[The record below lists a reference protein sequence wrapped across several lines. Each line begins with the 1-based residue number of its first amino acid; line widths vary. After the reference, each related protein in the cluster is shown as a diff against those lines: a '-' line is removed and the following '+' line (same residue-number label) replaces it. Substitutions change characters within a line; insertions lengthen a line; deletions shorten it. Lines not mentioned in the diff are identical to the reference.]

1 MKKVFI
7 NGVAL
12 GLFWVGSCYA
22 EDSRQPWFKIISPVK
37 IEIRSNPQIS
47 PQKNQTPPP
56 VSGDRL
62 SPLAQKD
69 VGVQAGEAVS
79 PPSRRSLDDL
89 LRKADELMRNGKPA
103 EVYALLEPAEEEYS
117 GELGFDYL
125 LGVAA
130 LDSGKPDRATIAFE
144 RILVVD
150 PNFAGARLD
159 LARAYF
165 MMGSDDLA
173 QKEFETVLTQS
184 PPPPV
189 VEIVQRFLTGI
200 EERRRAKIQQLT
212 YYLETSAGYDDNI
225 TAATLDFTSGV
236 CSAYGACTYS
246 ATGAS
251 IRYMGMYESLSGG
264 FDFTRK
270 VNEENGVSIF
280 AGADIKKRV
289 YNTVSLNNNANVDL
303 RAGIAV
309 AKEANIYRMTA
320 TYGRYLAN
328 GFEFDSNNNRDTAGL
343 GTEWKHSFSER
354 RQMTWSLQY
363 SQPRYD
369 VESAKTQD
377 TNQVAL
383 SVSLLNIFEGAMSPL
398 IFANLSRSSDRA
410 VRTKSDGSDMSR
422 TGSTLMMHSQFTPWA
437 NTDLFLSAGLSFRQD
452 DTPNARSTTTA
463 TGIDFYAQDFTQNAS
478 VGVTMRPW
486 QNWSLKCSLA
496 WTRNISNLDLYKYQ
510 KLDSAVSLRRDF

>member
-1 MKKVFI
+1 MKKVLI
-7 NGVAL
+7 NGVTL
-12 GLFWVGSCYA
+12 GLFWIGSCYA
-22 EDSRQPWFKIISPVK
+22 QDIRQPWFKIISPLK
-37 IEIRSNPQIS
+37 IEVRSNS
-47 PQKNQTPPP
+47 P
-56 VSGDRL
+56 VSDQANKNP
-62 SPLAQKD
+62 SPVPSVPLAKNNGAGQ
-69 VGVQAGEAVS
+69 VGKTIPVVPLQ
-79 PPSRRSLDDL
+79 SLDDL

-117 GELGFDYL
+117 GEVGFDYL
-125 LGVAA
+125 LGIGA

-173 QKEFETVLTQS
+173 EKEFETVLTQS
-184 PPPPV
+184 PPPQL
-189 VEIVQRFLTGI
+189 VEIIQRFLTGI
-200 EERRRAKIQQLT
+200 KERRQAKIQQST

-251 IRYMGMYESLSGG
+251 IRYMGMYESLAGG
-264 FDFTRK
+264 FDITRK
-270 VNEENGVSIF
+270 VNEENGVSVF
-280 AGADIKKRV
+280 AGMDIKKRV
-289 YNTVSLNNNANVDL
+289 YNTVSLNNNSNVDL
-303 RAGIAV
+303 RAGIAM
-309 AKEANIYRMTA
+309 AKEADSYRMTA
-320 TYGRYLAN
+320 SYGRYLAN

-354 RQMTWSLQY
+354 RQMTWTLQY

-369 VESAKTQD
+369 AESAKTQD

-383 SVSLLNIFEGAMSPL
+383 SVSLLNIFDGAMTPL
-398 IFANLSRSSDRA
+398 IFANLSRSTDRA

-422 TGSTLMMHSQFTPWA
+422 TGSNLMMHSQFTPWA
-437 NTDLFLSAGLSFRQD
+437 NTDLFFSAGLSFRQD

-463 TGIDFYAQDFTQNAS
+463 TGIDFYAHDFTQNAT
-478 VGVTMRPW
+478 VGVSMRPW
-486 QNWSLKCSLA
+486 QKWSLKCALA

-510 KLDSAVSLRRDF
+510 KLDGSISLRRDF

>member
-1 MKKVFI
+1 MGKT
-7 NGVAL
+7 
-12 GLFWVGSCYA
+12 
-22 EDSRQPWFKIISPVK
+22 
-37 IEIRSNPQIS
+37 IR
-47 PQKNQTPPP
+47 
-56 VSGDRL
+56 VV
-62 SPLAQKD
+62 PLQ
-69 VGVQAGEAVS
+69 
-79 PPSRRSLDDL
+79 SLDEL

-117 GELGFDYL
+117 GEVGFDYL
-125 LGVAA
+125 LGIGA

-173 QKEFETVLTQS
+173 EKEFETVLTQS
-184 PPPPV
+184 PPPQL
-189 VEIVQRFLTGI
+189 VEIIQRFLTGI
-200 EERRRAKIQQLT
+200 KERRQAKIQQST

-251 IRYMGMYESLSGG
+251 IRYMGMYESLAGG
-264 FDFTRK
+264 FDITRK
-270 VNEENGVSIF
+270 VNEENGVSVF
-280 AGADIKKRV
+280 AGMDIKKRV
-289 YNTVSLNNNANVDL
+289 YNTVSLNNNSNVDL
-303 RAGIAV
+303 RAGIAM
-309 AKEANIYRMTA
+309 AKEADSYRMTA
-320 TYGRYLAN
+320 SYGRYLAN

-343 GTEWKHSFSER
+343 GMEWKHSFSER
-354 RQMTWSLQY
+354 RQMTWTLQY

-369 VESAKTQD
+369 AESAKTQD

-383 SVSLLNIFEGAMSPL
+383 SVSLLNIFDGAMTPL
-398 IFANLSRSSDRA
+398 IFANLSRSTDRA

-422 TGSTLMMHSQFTPWA
+422 TGSNLMMHSQFTPWA
-437 NTDLFLSAGLSFRQD
+437 NTDLFFSAGLSFRQD

-463 TGIDFYAQDFTQNAS
+463 TGIDFYAHDFTQNAT
-478 VGVTMRPW
+478 VGVSMRPW
-486 QNWSLKCSLA
+486 QKWSLKCALA

-510 KLDSAVSLRRDF
+510 KLDGSISLRRDF